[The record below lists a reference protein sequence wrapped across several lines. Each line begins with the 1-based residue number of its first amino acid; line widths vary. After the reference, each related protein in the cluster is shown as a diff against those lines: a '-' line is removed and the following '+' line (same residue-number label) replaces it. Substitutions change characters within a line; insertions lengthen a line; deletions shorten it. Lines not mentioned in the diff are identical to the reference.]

1 VVERRLAVARAEL
14 AAESEFDRTMVN
26 SDVGEVCQ
34 VLVALLGSPQTIPS
48 PEA

>member
-1 VVERRLAVARAEL
+1 
-14 AAESEFDRTMVN
+14 MVN

-34 VLVALLGSPQTIPS
+34 ELVALLGSPQTIPS